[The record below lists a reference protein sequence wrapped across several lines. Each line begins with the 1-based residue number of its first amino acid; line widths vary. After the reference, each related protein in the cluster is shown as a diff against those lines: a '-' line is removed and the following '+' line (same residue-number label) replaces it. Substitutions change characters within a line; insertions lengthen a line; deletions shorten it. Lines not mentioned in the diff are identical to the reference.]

1 MTIKTKLYGLMVTSL
16 FFVAGVSATGY
27 WGIKSVENMTR
38 EVAATG
44 AAIRNHVEV
53 GPYNDM
59 TRDDI
64 SAIFAKK
71 GQEQQD
77 SVDNLALHSKVLEQR
92 AAAARDAVTDPALKT
107 TLNEEVDMVQEYVKA
122 ADALAKGIAHNSD
135 KSVYAGDAERFG
147 QLSNAL
153 SQKIEDSTDQLEQ
166 GANKSEHTAVA
177 EGTRATRIIF
187 AICGISL
194 LMLFLGSFALVRTI
208 SQSLSRLTRMIQD
221 IAEGEGDVTKRLETA
236 GGIGN
241 DELGEVSR
249 LFNLFMDKLQEI
261 LRGVACPHP

>member
-77 SVDNLALHSKVLEQR
+77 GVDNLALHSKVLEQR

-107 TLNEEVDMVQEYVKA
+107 TLNEEVD
-122 ADALAKGIAHNSD
+122 G
-135 KSVYAGDAERFG
+135 AG
-147 QLSNAL
+147 
-153 SQKIEDSTDQLEQ
+153 
-166 GANKSEHTAVA
+166 
-177 EGTRATRIIF
+177 
-187 AICGISL
+187 
-194 LMLFLGSFALVRTI
+194 VRE
-208 SQSLSRLTRMIQD
+208 SS
-221 IAEGEGDVTKRLETA
+221 
-236 GGIGN
+236 
-241 DELGEVSR
+241 
-249 LFNLFMDKLQEI
+249 
-261 LRGVACPHP
+261 